1 MLLAAQVRLDQ
12 RLDAVALGEQ
22 LVLVPMLIEQCVQR
36 LAIAF
41 TAFRQLVKA
50 IGDPALGLDR
60 DRRAEIEVEHAT
72 LAEQRVRSPRHE
84 VEPIRLRVEINEKVV
99 RVAGVAVPKT
109 KQPLDGPEPVKRI
122 EIDEPADGFLARL
135 LALEQLDQLP
145 DFFAARFVVAAFVL
159 EAALPVLVKI
169 HYRTLVKRAGIVA
182 EPARQ
187 QRLAHRLHVR
197 VDAEVFAVDRHFG
210 EGAAR
215 RRRAGG
221 VENRVPHVLADDAA
235 VLLVV
240 VHRQVGQA
248 ADVPLLV
255 GVVELDL
262 ERRSA
267 GALRADESLFAKPDL
282 SKFYTVNRHVGIHV
296 FVRAVDRFR
305 LALFV
310 QRRDEVARLV
320 AYLFPILFGNGDL
333 HVEHAVGRE
342 QFGERQLFVRSRAGG
357 GQHERGQANGRGF

>member
-1 MLLAAQVRLDQ
+1 M
-12 RLDAVALGEQ
+12 
-22 LVLVPMLIEQCVQR
+22 QR

-41 TAFRQLVKA
+41 PAFRQLVKA

-60 DRRAEIEVEHAT
+60 DRRAEVEVEHAA
-72 LAEQRVRSPRHE
+72 LAEQRVGAPRHE
-84 VEPIRLRVEINEKVV
+84 VKPIRFWVEIDEEIIG
-99 RVAGVAVPKT
+99 VAGVAVPKT
-109 KQPLDGPEPVKRI
+109 KQPLDGPIFIKRI
-122 EIDEPADGFLARL
+122 EVNQLADGGLRGL
-135 LALEQLDQLP
+135 VALEQLDQLA

-159 EAALPVLVKI
+159 ETALPAVVKI
-169 HYRTLVKRAGIVA
+169 DHRALVKRAFVIAKRPG
-182 EPARQ
+182 Q

-197 VDAEVFAVDRHFG
+197 VDAEVFAVDRYLG

-248 ADVPLLV
+248 ADVPPLV